1 MAQSSV
7 DLSRYTRGL
16 IYDADSV
23 TLIGKYSDELSTHR
37 AKKNW
42 VELFSSYFLLEPE
55 RDYTIRVDTSI
66 SKNHYVLSCIFT
78 SACGRYAFWRLVNQQ
93 APDAEKQLGR
103 TIVMNGKMQRADHIR
118 TEDECTVWIC
128 GALDEQIRQTRE
140 TQNLLDR
147 IIKLF
152 Q

>member
-7 DLSRYTRGL
+7 DLSRYKRGL
-16 IYDADSV
+16 IYDADRV

-42 VELFSSYFLLEPE
+42 VDLFSSYFLLEPE
-55 RDYTIRVDTSI
+55 RDYAIKVETSLTD
-66 SKNHYVLSCIFT
+66 SHYVINCTFT

-103 TIVMNGKMQRADHIR
+103 TIVLNGKMNSVENL
-118 TEDECTVWIC
+118 EDECTVWIC